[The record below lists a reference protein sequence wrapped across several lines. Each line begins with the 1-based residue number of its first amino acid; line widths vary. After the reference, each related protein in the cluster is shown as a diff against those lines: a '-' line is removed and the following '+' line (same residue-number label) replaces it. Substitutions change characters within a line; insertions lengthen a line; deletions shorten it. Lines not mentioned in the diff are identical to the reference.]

1 MKKILQLPILL
12 IAALTT
18 FAADRATDDYKPVE
32 GPATVQLGKV
42 AQLAIPAGYYFVD
55 GETVNKFMRAVGQP
69 TSDGLV
75 GSVSPTNADWSVMF
89 DFDPV
94 GYVKDDEKDKLDAD
108 KLLAEY
114 REGTEQANKYR
125 AKSGLPSIQVVGWQ
139 TPPHYNAE
147 THNLEWA
154 IRGQSEG
161 EEILN
166 YDTRLLGRHGVMSVK
181 LIVAPVEFDATLPA
195 FTNLMAGFSF
205 QSGESYAEY
214 KPGDKIA
221 KLGLGALIVGGAAVG
236 AAKLGLFAWAAV
248 FFKKFFKVII
258 VGVIA
263 VAASLKKIISAILG
277 RRREF

>member
-1 MKKILQLPILL
+1 MKKILLFPSLL
-12 IAALTT
+12 FAALTGL
-18 FAADRATDDYKPVE
+18 AADPAADDYKPVE
-32 GPATVQLGKV
+32 GPATVQLGHV
-42 AQLAIPAGYYFVD
+42 AQLEIPAGYYFVD

-89 DFDPV
+89 DFDSV

-108 KLLAEY
+108 KLLEEY

-125 AKSGLPSIQVVGWQ
+125 AKSGLPSIHVVGWQ

-147 THNLEWA
+147 SHNLELA
-154 IRGQSEG
+154 IRGKSEG

-181 LIVAPVEFDATLPA
+181 LIVAPAEFDATLPA
-195 FTNLMAGFSF
+195 FTNLMGGFSF
-205 QSGESYAEY
+205 KSGETYAEY

-258 VGVIA
+258 IGVIA
-263 VAASLKKIISAILG
+263 VAAFFKKIIGAILG